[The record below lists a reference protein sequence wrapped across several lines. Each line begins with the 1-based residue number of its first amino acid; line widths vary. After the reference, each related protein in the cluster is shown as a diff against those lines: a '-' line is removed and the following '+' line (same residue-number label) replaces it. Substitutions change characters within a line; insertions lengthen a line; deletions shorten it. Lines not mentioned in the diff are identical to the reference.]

1 MTESSVDKQI
11 SHDLTA
17 ACPTP
22 FSVNRKTANNA
33 DMLAL

>member
-1 MTESSVDKQI
+1 MAGPGVDKQI